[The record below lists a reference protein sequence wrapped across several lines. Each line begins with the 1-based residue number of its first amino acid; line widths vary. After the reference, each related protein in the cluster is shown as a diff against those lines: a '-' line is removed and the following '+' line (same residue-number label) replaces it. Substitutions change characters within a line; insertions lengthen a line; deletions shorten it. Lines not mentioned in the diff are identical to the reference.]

1 MSTSM
6 RGVTLALICL
16 ASVSHGQRI
25 LPGTLEAADTTKAL
39 AVLLEA
45 AHPGAAWQAAPTA
58 TRQASAKRI
67 QQGGKPQSRSEIAMS
82 TLVFKRKRGIEAR
95 TVKLVGNGE
104 AATLEEAH
112 RVQGSRAASV
122 KCIWQKLVDSGE
134 AATLDDA
141 KRLQSARA
149 ANAAWQKL
157 IDSGEA
163 ETLEEAKCV
172 QSAQGRKAAW
182 QRLVDSGQAASLEE
196 AKHLQAV
203 IAHTAQWQK
212 LVDSGE
218 AATIKEAQRLS
229 AARAKDAMMQH
240 MKQGGLVWRRVIDAA
255 QRRGENRRLRPRNFP
270 CPLGCGYTFTCR
282 SHALRHAA
290 SKTACRC
297 KF

>member
-1 MSTSM
+1 
-6 RGVTLALICL
+6 
-16 ASVSHGQRI
+16 VSHGQRI

-104 AATLEEAH
+104 AATL
-112 RVQGSRAASV
+112 
-122 KCIWQKLVDSGE
+122 
-134 AATLDDA
+134 DDA

-149 ANAAWQKL
+149 AN
-157 IDSGEA
+157 
-163 ETLEEAKCV
+163 
-172 QSAQGRKAAW
+172 AAW